1 MSDIYHPPTE
11 AQVRLRDGNLV
22 VPMPLELEHRIGMLN
37 HRYRQILGRASEL
50 GAERYRLTVNN
61 DPSCWHRLAAI
72 DLERATLEAEL
83 QRVHHRMVEAGREMA
98 DYNKLASE

>member
-1 MSDIYHPPTE
+1 MSDIYHPPPE
-11 AQVRLRDGNLV
+11 AQVRLRDGNLI

-37 HRYRQILGRASEL
+37 HRYRQILERASEL
-50 GAERYRLTVNN
+50 GAERYQLTVNN

-83 QRVHHRMVEAGREMA
+83 QHLHHSLVEAGREMA
-98 DYNKLASE
+98 NYNAAAS